1 MATDLPGS
9 TPGESIRREHV
20 STEKTIQERVAAF
33 PPVFQE
39 RIYGLRKAGKGFNS
53 ENEGYEV
60 FCCEQAIAIAKSLKT
75 KEKVYEFAELT
86 FQEQVALVPDL
97 SDDHSGNTFKTAC
110 DLAIFYIETPA
121 IVPRA
126 HGALCSLSS
135 CQAYG
140 CYAGRQR
147 FRSTSERNGLF
158 LGAVV
163 IGMDSG
169 ADTEEQGIVARTV
182 IVRDS
187 NDEMIYGI
195 TTAESD
201 FRRIERWVNKD
212 GISVHYIPG
221 PQDLSYLL
229 SKYCIA
235 REFDLGERY
244 KGDLFEIDLED
255 EECGCGNPMC
265 GKEEEEEEDAPL
277 EQVVPEI
284 QPPPGGFVQGTKFQ
298 SERFGELEV
307 EASISTSSTTRFLIR
322 AIFHGEKFATWVEEN
337 GVGVPKDESY
347 ELHKTLRL
355 LKIAEAEGKKAN

>member
-1 MATDLPGS
+1 M
-9 TPGESIRREHV
+9 
-20 STEKTIQERVAAF
+20 STEKKTIQERVTAF

-39 RIYGLRKAGKGFNS
+39 RIYGLRKAGKEFNG
-53 ENEGYEV
+53 ENESYEV
-60 FCCEQAIAIAKSLKT
+60 FCCEQAIVIAKSLKT
-75 KEKVYEFAELT
+75 REKVYAFAELT
-86 FQEQVALVPDL
+86 FQEQMLLVPEL

-126 HGALCSLSS
+126 HGALCSFSS

-147 FRSTSERNGLF
+147 FRSTSDKNGLF

-169 ADTEEQGIVARTV
+169 VDTMEQGIVARTV

-195 TTAESD
+195 TTADSE

-229 SKYCIA
+229 SQYCIA

-265 GKEEEEEEDAPL
+265 GKEENEEEEPPL
-277 EQVVPEI
+277 EHAMSDKTPEI
-284 QPPPGGFVQGTKFQ
+284 QPPPGGFIQGTKFQ
-298 SERFGELEV
+298 SEKYGELEV
-307 EASISTSSTTRFLIR
+307 VASVTTSSVTRFLIQ
-322 AIFHGEKFATWVEEN
+322 AFFKGEKFATWVEPN
-337 GVGVPKDESY
+337 GVGVTRDESY

-355 LKIAEAEGKKAN
+355 IKAATDEADGKKAN